1 MSKTEKKDG
10 YKDGDHMK
18 ISKEILKKII
28 LESMDDLRENPT
40 ISQAVDDLGG
50 TAKATVKNQQV
61 QKFVQQVGERLA
73 RVGRSVQ
80 IEFLTGLM
88 QALQIDPST
97 LTQVKTAVQK
107 DQRAAAA
114 VPQGEPQ

>member
-1 MSKTEKKDG
+1 
-10 YKDGDHMK
+10 MK
-18 ISKEILKKII
+18 INKEILKKII
-28 LESMDDLRENPT
+28 LEEMQNLQENPN
-40 ISQAVDDLGG
+40 ISQAVGALGG

-61 QKFVQQVGERLA
+61 QKFVQQVGERLTK
-73 RVGRSVQ
+73 VGRSVQ

-88 QALQIDPST
+88 QALEIDPST

-114 VPQGEPQ
+114 APQGEPQ